1 MENIADI
8 KASILKK
15 FDELLTSSLTS
26 LESGGKF
33 SSSEIGKNI
42 GKIINEELKDVRKGN
57 SGTKK
62 KKVVDKKVEEENT
75 AKPKEKSKKSDD
87 EKKSTRKP
95 SLWNIYMKKKMA
107 ELKAENEEHGV
118 VKSSKEL
125 LSDVALLW
133 KEDKA
138 TFKLEEE

>member
-1 MENIADI
+1 
-8 KASILKK
+8 
-15 FDELLTSSLTS
+15 
-26 LESGGKF
+26 
-33 SSSEIGKNI
+33 
-42 GKIINEELKDVRKGN
+42 
-57 SGTKK
+57 
-62 KKVVDKKVEEENT
+62 
-75 AKPKEKSKKSDD
+75 
-87 EKKSTRKP
+87 
-95 SLWNIYMKKKMA
+95 MKKKMA